1 MSTEILLPKLGL
13 TMDEAKV
20 VTWLKNIGD
29 YVEHEEVI
37 VEVETDKANL
47 EVESPKE
54 GYLVKQVAAPG
65 DVVAVG
71 GVLGIL
77 ADTKEAVVED
87 VTSQKKV
94 EQAKEEIIHEDS
106 SANEEKRAQ
115 QVKHDEYFIKGNRI
129 RVSPAARKLAREE
142 GIDLRNIA
150 GSGPRG
156 RIILADVKQAI
167 EERENQLVIEN
178 ENQHPIEAESSND
191 KIVHL
196 SSMRKIIA
204 NRMTESFQ
212 HVPQFNLKR
221 EVDCTAI
228 EQTRKTLNEIND
240 SIVKLSMNDFLI
252 QAVSR
257 ALRQHPRVNAS
268 FIDDGNEPY
277 IIEKADVNIG
287 LAVALDDGLVVPVIH
302 HADRLSITEIA
313 NKRVQLIEKA
323 KEGKLTPDE
332 MSNGTFTI
340 SNLGGFHI
348 DEFTAIVNPPETG
361 ILAVGKAK
369 WTPVVNE
376 QKEIEILPIMHISG
390 SFDHRT
396 IDGAE
401 AARFMNTI
409 VEQLQSTKW
418 NVI

>member
-77 ADTKEAVVED
+77 ADTKEAIVED
-87 VTSQKKV
+87 VTSEKKV
-94 EQAKEEIIHEDS
+94 EQEKEEKIHEDS
-106 SANEEKRAQ
+106 SVNEEKRN

-129 RVSPAARKLAREE
+129 RVSPSARKLAREE

-167 EERENQLVIEN
+167 KESKNQLIMEKA
-178 ENQHPIEAESSND
+178 NQQPIEAESSND

-204 NRMTESFQ
+204 NRMTESFR

-221 EVDCTAI
+221 EVNCTAI
-228 EQTRKTLNEIND
+228 EQTRKTLNEINN

-252 QAVSR
+252 QAVAR
-257 ALRQHPRVNAS
+257 ALRQHPTVNAS
-268 FIDDGNEPY
+268 FIDNEKEPY
-277 IIEKADVNIG
+277 IIEKVDVNIG

-313 NKRVQLIEKA
+313 NKRAQLIEKA